1 MYCELLIVITIFVHI
16 MKKKYI
22 LIIIS
27 LICWHFTATAQQR
40 LSNNM
45 GTSASG
51 RDLGTHDR
59 NGNPIDTTAVTDAST
74 IPIGLFSWKIDERFG
89 NVKSLPVDTLQEGF
103 MNSND
108 MGGPTGQYNYLGNLG
123 SPRINRVFFDRR
135 DDSQFIFLDPFD
147 FSVQRPQDV
156 VFTNTLSPFTNL
168 TYYKSLN
175 SRNGEE
181 RFKSYFAVNVN
192 KRFGFGFNIDYLY
205 GRGMYTDQNTAF
217 FNGNFFT
224 YYRGDK
230 YDIHFIFSN
239 NNLKMAEN
247 GGISDDR
254 YITNPLDMAEGKKQY
269 NSTDIPT
276 NLNKVW
282 NHNTSYRIFLT
293 QRYNLGFYKGEK
305 ERKAAEAAAKAKED
319 SLILANQALPDSVM
333 NEILKDSLIA
343 NGMISDSLQ
352 TKPVELKKPDNQT
365 ASVESTDTTEVDP
378 EFIPVTSFIHT
389 LQADLDKRRYIT
401 QDNAQALKLYEY
413 NFFGNDS
420 TDQTKRTS
428 IKNTF
433 GIALREGFNKWAK
446 AGLTAFVT
454 HEYRDF
460 TLSDTT
466 GVDDNRIL
474 KHYKENNLSVG
485 GELIKEQGNTL
496 HYRVLG
502 ELGVAGEDAGQFK
515 LEGKGDL
522 NFRLFGDTV
531 RLEAN
536 AFIKNL
542 NPVFFYR
549 HFHSKHYWWDNN
561 DLSKI
566 MRTRIEGTLK
576 VNKYGTTLRA
586 GVENIKNYTYIDNA
600 SVAVMNNKGEV
611 TSYKNN
617 AIVKQDASNIQVL
630 TAMWQQKL
638 KAGIFH
644 LDTEVVYQKSSNE
657 DVLPLPDISAY
668 ANLYLK
674 TALVRNVLNVELGAD
689 ARYFTKY
696 YAPDY
701 SPVMGQ
707 FYLQNPNNKIE
718 IGGYPMINVYANMQW
733 KRTRIFVM
741 MYHINQGSGKSNYF
755 LAPHY
760 PINPKMLKLGISWNF
775 FD

>member
-1 MYCELLIVITIFVHI
+1 
-16 MKKKYI
+16 MKRKYIYI
-22 LIIIS
+22 LIAFLCCQFS
-27 LICWHFTATAQQR
+27 AEAQRMLPNNQR
-40 LSNNM
+40 
-45 GTSASG
+45 TSASG
-51 RDLGTHDR
+51 RSLGAHDR
-59 NGNPIDTTAVTDAST
+59 NGNPIDTTAVTDANT
-74 IPIGLFSWKIDERFG
+74 IPIGLFSWKIDDRLG
-89 NVKSLPVDTLQEGF
+89 NITKVPVDTLQSGF
-103 MNSND
+103 QNTND
-108 MGGPTGQYNYLGNLG
+108 MGGPTGHYNYLGNLG
-123 SPRINRVFFDRR
+123 SPRMSRIFFDRPEN
-135 DDSQFIFLDPFD
+135 SQFIYLDPYD
-147 FSVQRPQDV
+147 FSVQKPKDV
-156 VFTNTLSPFTNL
+156 IFTNTLSPFTNL

-181 RFKSYFAVNVN
+181 RFKSYFAINAN
-192 KRFGFGFNIDYLY
+192 KKLGFGFNIDYLY

-217 FNGNFFT
+217 FNGNLFA
-224 YYRGDK
+224 YYWGDK
-230 YDIHFIFSN
+230 YNMHFIFSN

-282 NHNTSYRIFLT
+282 NHNTSYRVFLT
-293 QRYNLGFYKGEK
+293 HRYNLGFYKNNEK
-305 ERKAAEAAAKAKED
+305 TQTD
-319 SLILANQALPDSVM
+319 SLSN
-333 NEILKDSLIA
+333 LKTVTDSLTNKIA
-343 NGMISDSLQ
+343 E
-352 TKPVELKKPDNQT
+352 K
-365 ASVESTDTTEVDP
+365 ADTTESSLV
-378 EFIPVTSFIHT
+378 FVPVTSFIHT
-389 LQADLDKRRYIT
+389 LQADLDTRRYIT
-401 QDNAQALKLYEY
+401 QDNAQAQKLYEN
-413 NFFGNDS
+413 NFFGTDS
-420 TDQTKRTS
+420 IDNMKRTS
-428 IKNTF
+428 VKNTF

-446 AGLTAFVT
+446 AGLTAYIT

-466 GVDDNRIL
+466 GIDNNRIL
-474 KHYKENNLSVG
+474 KHYKENNLFVG
-485 GELIKEQGNTL
+485 GEIQKEQGKLL
-496 HYRVLG
+496 HYNVLG
-502 ELGVAGEDAGQFK
+502 EFGIAGEDAGQFR

-522 NFRLFGDTV
+522 NLNLFGDTV

-536 AFIKNL
+536 AYIKNL

-566 MRTRIEGTLK
+566 MRTRVEGRLNIRK
-576 VNKYGTTLRA
+576 WGTSLRA
-586 GVENIKNYTYIDNA
+586 GVENIKNYTYLDNA
-600 SVAVMNNKGEV
+600 SITVTNNEGKV

-617 AIVKQDASNIQVL
+617 AVVKQDGNNIQVF
-630 TAMWQQKL
+630 TAMWEQKL

-644 LDTEVVYQKSSNE
+644 LDTEMVFQKSSNE
-657 DVLPLPDISAY
+657 DVLPLPKLSAY

-674 TALVRNVLNVELGAD
+674 AALVKNVFNVELGAD

-707 FYLQNPNNKIE
+707 FYLQNPNDKIE
-718 IGGYPMINVYANMQW
+718 IGGYPMINVYANLQW
-733 KRTRIFVM
+733 KRTRIFIM
-741 MYHINQGSGKSNYF
+741 MYHINQGSGDSNYF